1 MAPRRDDPVVSII
14 LPVYNEGDNIA
25 SVLRQLSASMAAR
38 PRQVLVVY
46 DFDADTTV
54 PPVKALQAEMPE
66 VQLQP
71 NQLGRGVLNAIRTGF
86 AVSTAPYVVVMM
98 ADCSDEPEA
107 VDGMLA
113 LARAGADVVSASR
126 YMRGGRQIGGP
137 RLKAL
142 LSRAA
147 GLSLYRLGALPIHDA
162 TSNFRLYSR
171 RLLNRV
177 TIESS
182 GGFELGL
189 ELTVKAHL
197 PGPGEGAEPLP
208 RLRAPPPLPPLVRPL
223 PGGPIRASPPPPGLS
238 PDPPS
243 GRRRLGC

>member
-1 MAPRRDDPVVSII
+1 MTLVSDDTLVSII

-25 SVLRQLSASMAAR
+25 SVLRHLGASVAAR

-46 DFDADTTV
+46 DFEADTTV
-54 PPVKALQAEMPE
+54 PAVVALQPEMPE
-66 VQLQP
+66 VQLHR
-71 NQLGRGVLNAIRTGF
+71 NHLGPGVLNAIRSGF

-98 ADCSDEPEA
+98 ADGSDEPEA
-107 VDGMLA
+107 VDRMVA

-126 YMRGGRQIGGP
+126 YMRGGRQVGGP
-137 RLKAL
+137 KLKGFM
-142 LSRAA
+142 SRAA
-147 GLSLYRLGALPIHDA
+147 GLSLHLLGALPIHDA

-177 TIESS
+177 TIESA

-197 PGPGEGAEPLP
+197 LGMRVAEVPTTWRDRTEGQSRFRVWTLLP
-208 RLRAPPPLPPLVRPL
+208 HYLHWYTRCLAARFVP
-223 PGGPIRASPPPPGLS
+223 
-238 PDPPS
+238 
-243 GRRRLGC
+243 RRLPQAD